1 MAGERI
7 LLAEDDR
14 DLRLLLAEVLDGA
27 GYRVRAVASG
37 AEALHELRDPELDL
51 VVTDLIMPGASGK
64 DVLQVARELRTDLNV
79 LVITAFGTIES
90 AIELVKQ
97 GAFDYLTKPFSNEE
111 LLLSVQRALEESRLR
126 RESAS
131 AARDPAVPR
140 GFVGA
145 SGPMRALFEMIRKV
159 GPSPLPVLVT
169 GETGTGKELV
179 ARALHDASGRGPFVA
194 LNCAAL
200 PENLLESELF
210 GHERGAFTGADRAK
224 PGLFEAADGGTL
236 LLDEIGELPL
246 PLQPKLLRA
255 LEGGEI
261 RRVGATRPLTVEVR
275 VIAATNRD
283 LEEEVAAGR
292 FREDLYWRLNGLSLH
307 VLPLRERPADI
318 PALVSHFVERHRA
331 QLGARDGGGR
341 EDGGPRFTAEAMGLL
356 TSYAWP
362 GNVRE
367 LRTLVERC
375 VTLAD
380 GGVVDASLLPDRV
393 RRGGLARATVR
404 DAAARQVRL
413 AELERAYILEILRST
428 GGNKSRTA
436 EILGLDR
443 KTLYRKLQEYATESE
458 A

>member
-1 MAGERI
+1 
-7 LLAEDDR
+7 
-14 DLRLLLAEVLDGA
+14 
-27 GYRVRAVASG
+27 
-37 AEALHELRDPELDL
+37 
-51 VVTDLIMPGASGK
+51 
-64 DVLQVARELRTDLNV
+64 
-79 LVITAFGTIES
+79 
-90 AIELVKQ
+90 
-97 GAFDYLTKPFSNEE
+97 
-111 LLLSVQRALEESRLR
+111 
-126 RESAS
+126 
-131 AARDPAVPR
+131 
-140 GFVGA
+140 
-145 SGPMRALFEMIRKV
+145 
-159 GPSPLPVLVT
+159 
-169 GETGTGKELV
+169 
-179 ARALHDASGRGPFVA
+179 SGRGPFVA

-236 LLDEIGELPL
+236 LLDEIGDLPL

-292 FREDLYWRLNGLSLH
+292 FREDLHWRLNGLSLH

-318 PALVSHFVERHRA
+318 PALVAHFVERHRA
-331 QLGARDGGGR
+331 RLVVRDGGAR
-341 EDGGPRFTAEAMGLL
+341 EGGGPRFTAEAMGLL
-356 TSYAWP
+356 TRYAWP
-362 GNVRE
+362 GDVRE
-367 LRTLVERC
+367 PRTLVERC

-393 RRGGLARATVR
+393 RRGGLVRATVR

-443 KTLYRKLQEYATESE
+443 KTLYRKL
-458 A
+458 